1 MKQQNN
7 LYNLFYFYMQKKKSF
22 FQRLTGS
29 MRMDDEE
36 TLEENDK
43 STLSGHHNLRSKL
56 PSSAKEEGKEGVW
69 NEEEEEGELTIDVY
83 QTAHE
88 IVVQSMIA
96 GVQPDNLSITI
107 TRDMITIKGKREVAR
122 GIHEDNYFIK
132 ELYWGS
138 FSRTISLPQEVEA
151 EEAEAVEKHGLLTI
165 KIPKINRDK
174 QTILKVKSS

>member
-1 MKQQNN
+1 
-7 LYNLFYFYMQKKKSF
+7 MQKKKSF

-29 MRMDDEE
+29 MRMDDEGV
-36 TLEENDK
+36 LEEEETGAQSRNGLK
-43 STLSGHHNLRSKL
+43 SRL
-56 PSSAKEEGKEGVW
+56 PSSSKDDAKENVW
-69 NEEEEEGELTIDVY
+69 SEEEEEGELTIDVY

-122 GIHEDNYFIK
+122 GIHEDNYFIR